1 VEVTVR
7 RISPALPAGLV
18 FFLLSAV
25 ALAQTTG
32 SIVGTVSDDAGA
44 PLPGVTVEARGPAL
58 QGTKTTVTA
67 TDGSF
72 RLALL
77 PPGSYTV
84 SASLPQFGR
93 AEQTIQVLLDRNV
106 TADFRLRATAR
117 EEVVVSGE
125 VPVLDPTTPAIG
137 ANISQRA
144 IQSLPTGRNYSAV
157 VQIVPGVSTD
167 ASNNNP
173 DQSTITVYGS
183 SGAENAYLIDGMNT
197 TNIEYGLEGKQL
209 NFEFIQEI
217 DVKTGGYEA
226 EYGRST
232 GGIIN
237 VITKS
242 GGNEFHGD
250 VFGYYD
256 NDSLQADTKNTRE
269 RLEGT
274 AVGFT
279 RDDWGADLGG
289 YILKDRLW
297 FFGAYDRV
305 TRNTTNE
312 LTTGPFE
319 GEEVESKSRR
329 NLGSG
334 KLTWGFAPGHTLVAS
349 AIQDPRTD
357 TGAINDSAH
366 GFLNGE
372 RTTFLGRQDFGGRD
386 YSLRWDG
393 LFGSSFAV
401 AAQGARH
408 EERNSVGPES
418 DEGDVIEFIDT
429 REDGFQTGGFGL
441 IQKKNFRRD
450 HYLVSGTAFFLK
462 NHEFKGGIEY
472 EKDSA
477 EVVKRMSGGQ
487 QVTIFDN
494 PTNSARPIYQ
504 HFYWTIPT
512 ASVIPFN
519 APVSQLNASPEHKI
533 WTAYLQ
539 DRWNVVPELTL
550 NLGVRWDRQEIID
563 ASGETQITLDK
574 DFAPRIG
581 AVWTPG
587 DRKTKVFGNFGLYYE
602 EIPMDLVIRSF
613 SFERQPRVNN
623 FDPTSVVPDPQ
634 ADALLD
640 SPSGIFGGFTE
651 PSDPDLKNQ
660 YVREILVGG
669 EREIM
674 PDLAV
679 GVKYIYRDYGRVI
692 EDFLCMDDGTY
703 CIGNPG
709 KGIMRRIFT
718 LDYATTFPAPDP
730 KRIFHGIQV
739 DVNKR
744 FSDNWQA
751 LASYLYSTLK
761 GNYDGEVAPFTNVGP
776 DPNISAAYDYY
787 DFFTNGQNRDVIT
800 NTGPLSN
807 DRKHQFKVSGVYVT
821 DFRLSL
827 GISAYY
833 RTGTPVTRYGFSDAY
848 GRYEFFLTRRGAEG
862 RTPDNYEADVHV
874 GYPLRLGPI
883 TVNLLADVFNLLN
896 AQRPVLLDQRYNF
909 AEFTNADYVCGSNS
923 DPDDEGK
930 CNERYGKAFLRQAPR
945 SLRLGARISF

>member
-1 VEVTVR
+1 VEVSVR
-7 RISPALPAGLV
+7 RTSTALLAG
-18 FFLLSAV
+18 FAFLLLSIA
-25 ALAQTTG
+25 ALGQTTG

-44 PLPGVTVEARGPAL
+44 PLPGATVEARGPSL
-58 QGTKTTVTA
+58 QGTKTAITGS
-67 TDGSF
+67 DGSY
-72 RLALL
+72 RLSLM

-93 AEQTIQVLLDRNV
+93 AEQAVQVLLDRNV

-125 VPVLDPTTPAIG
+125 APILDPTTPAIG

-183 SGAENAYLIDGMNT
+183 SGAENAYLIDGINT
-197 TNIEYGLEGKQL
+197 TNVEYGLQGKEL

-232 GGIIN
+232 GGIVN

-250 VFGYYD
+250 AFGYYD
-256 NDSLQADTKNTRE
+256 NDSLQADTKHVGET
-269 RLEGT
+269 LQGT
-274 AVGFT
+274 SLGFT
-279 RDDWGADLGG
+279 REDWGADLGG

-305 TRNTTNE
+305 TPKVTNA
-312 LTTGPFE
+312 LTAGPFE
-319 GEEVESKSRR
+319 GETVESRSIR

-334 KLTWGFAPGHTLVAS
+334 KLTWGFTRGHTLIAS
-349 AIQDPRTD
+349 FIQDPRTD
-357 TGAINDSAH
+357 SGAINDANHS
-366 GFLNGE
+366 LNGE
-372 RTTFLGRQDFGGRD
+372 FPTFLGRQDYGGRD
-386 YSLRWDG
+386 YSLRYDG
-393 LFGSSFAV
+393 LFGASLIV

-408 EERNSVGPES
+408 EERNSIGPES
-418 DEGDVIEFIDT
+418 AEGDTVEYIDT
-429 REDGFQTGGFGL
+429 RADNFQTGGFGL
-441 IQKKNFRRD
+441 IQRKNFRRD
-450 HYLVSGTAFFLK
+450 HFLLSGTVLSLK
-462 NHEFKGGIEY
+462 NHEFKAGVEY

-477 EVVKRMSGGQ
+477 EVTKRMSGGQ
-487 QVTIFDN
+487 QVTIFEN
-494 PTNSARPIYQ
+494 PTNANRPIYQ
-504 HFYWTIPT
+504 HFYWTIPNAT
-512 ASVIPFN
+512 TDPFN
-519 APVSQLNASPEHKI
+519 APISQLNASPEHKI
-533 WTAYLQ
+533 WTAYVQ
-539 DRWNVVPELTL
+539 DRWSVLPELTL
-550 NLGVRWDRQEIID
+550 NLGVRWDRQEIVD

-581 AVWTPG
+581 AIWTPG
-587 DRKTKVFGNFGLYYE
+587 RDKKTKVFGSFGLYYE

-623 FDPTSVVPDPQ
+623 FDRTSVVPDPQ

-660 YVREILVGG
+660 YVREILVGA
-669 EREIM
+669 EREVM
-674 PDLAV
+674 PDIAI

-692 EDFLCMDDGTY
+692 EDFLCVDDGTY

-807 DRKHQFKVSGVYVT
+807 DRRHQFKVSGVYVT
-821 DFRLSL
+821 DFRLSVGL
-827 GISAYY
+827 SAYY
-833 RTGTPVTRYGFSDAY
+833 RTGTPLSRYGFSDVY
-848 GRYEFFLTRRGAEG
+848 GRYEFFLKRRGSEG
-862 RTPDNYEADVHV
+862 RTPDNYEADLHL
-874 GYPLRLGPI
+874 GYPLQIGPV
-883 TVNLLADVFNLLN
+883 TVNFLADIFNLLN
-896 AQRPVLLDQRYNF
+896 AQRPILLDQRYNF
-909 AEFTNADYVCGSNS
+909 AEFANAGYICGSNA

-930 CNERYGKAFLRQAPR
+930 CNERYRQAFLRQSPR

>member
-1 VEVTVR
+1 MR
-7 RISPALPAGLV
+7 RTSTALSPVLA
-18 FFLLSAV
+18 FLLFSA
-25 ALAQTTG
+25 ASLAQTTG
-32 SIVGTVSDDAGA
+32 SIVGTVSDDTGA
-44 PLPGVTVEARGPAL
+44 PLPGATVEARGPAL
-58 QGTKTTVTA
+58 QGTKIVATA

-93 AEQTIQVLLDRNV
+93 AEQTVQVLLDRNV

-125 VPVLDPTTPAIG
+125 VPVVDPTTPTIG

-144 IQSLPTGRNYSAV
+144 IQNLPTERNYSSV

-167 ASNNNP
+167 ASNNNI
-173 DQSTITVYGS
+173 DQATITVYGS
-183 SGAENAYLIDGMNT
+183 SGAENAYLIDGVNT
-197 TNIEYGLEGKQL
+197 TNVEYGLQGKEL
-209 NFEFIQEI
+209 NFEFIQEV

-232 GGIIN
+232 GGIVN

-250 VFGYYD
+250 LFGYYD
-256 NDSLQADTKNTRE
+256 DDSLQADRKRVGET
-269 RLEGT
+269 LQGT
-274 AVGFT
+274 ALGFT
-279 RDDWGADLGG
+279 RDDWGADVGG

-297 FFGAYDRV
+297 FFAAYDRV
-305 TRNTTNE
+305 THKVQNA
-312 LTTGPFE
+312 LTAGPFE
-319 GEEVESKSRR
+319 GEEVESKSVR

-334 KLTWGFAPGHTLVAS
+334 KLTWGFTPGHTLVAS
-349 AIQDPRTD
+349 FIQDPRTD
-357 TGAINDSAH
+357 SGAINDANH
-366 GFLNGE
+366 TLNGE
-372 RTTFLGRQDFGGRD
+372 FSTFLGRQDYGGRD

-393 LFGSSFAV
+393 LFGSSLAV
-401 AAQGARH
+401 SAQGARH
-408 EERNSVGPES
+408 DERNSIGPS
-418 DEGDVIEFIDT
+418 TADGDTVEYIDT
-429 REDGFQTGGFGL
+429 RVDNFQTGGFGL
-441 IQKKNFRRD
+441 IQKKNFERD
-450 HYLVSGTAFFLK
+450 HFLVSATGFLRS
-462 NHEFKGGIEY
+462 HEIKGGVEY
-472 EKDSA
+472 ETDSA
-477 EVVKRMSGGQ
+477 EVTKRMSGGQ
-487 QVTIFDN
+487 QVTIFEN
-494 PTNSARPIYQ
+494 PANAARPIYQ
-504 HFYWTIPT
+504 HFYWTIPNAT
-512 ASVIPFN
+512 DDPFN
-519 APVSQLNASPEHKI
+519 APLSQLNASPEHEI

-539 DRWNVVPELTL
+539 DRWNVLPELTL

-563 ASGETQITLDK
+563 ASGVTRITLDQ
-574 DFAPRIG
+574 DFAPRLGVI
-581 AVWTPG
+581 WNPG
-587 DRKTKVFGNFGLYYE
+587 RDKKTKVFGSFGFYYE

-623 FDPTSVVPDPQ
+623 FDPTGIVPDPQ
-634 ADALLD
+634 ADAILD

-651 PSDPDLKNQ
+651 PTDPDLENQ
-660 YVREILVGG
+660 YVREILVGA
-669 EREIM
+669 EREVI

-679 GVKYIYRDYGRVI
+679 GLKYIYRDYGQVI
-692 EDFLCMDDGTY
+692 EDFLCVDDGTY

-709 KGIMRRIFT
+709 EGIMREVFT

-730 KRIFHGIQV
+730 KRIFRGVQL
-739 DVNKR
+739 DVTKR
-744 FSDNWQA
+744 FSNNWQA
-751 LASYLYSTLK
+751 IASYLWSKLE

-787 DFFTNGQNRDVIT
+787 DFFTDGQHRDEIT
-800 NTGPLSN
+800 NRGPLSN
-807 DRKHQFKVSGVYVT
+807 DRRHQFKISAVWVT

-827 GISAYY
+827 GVSAYY

-874 GYPLRLGPI
+874 GYPLHIGPV

-896 AQRPVLLDQRYNF
+896 VQRPILLDQRYNF
-909 AEFTNADYVCGSNS
+909 AEFADADYVCGSNS
-923 DPDDEGK
+923 SAVDEPK
-930 CNERYGKAFLRQAPR
+930 CNERYGQAFLRQAPR